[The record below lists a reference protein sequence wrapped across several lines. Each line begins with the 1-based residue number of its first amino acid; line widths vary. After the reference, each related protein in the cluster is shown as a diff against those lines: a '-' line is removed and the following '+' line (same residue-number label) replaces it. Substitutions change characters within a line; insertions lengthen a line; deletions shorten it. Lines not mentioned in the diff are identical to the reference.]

1 MDANGSAAGL
11 ATVAS
16 VVAVRPGC
24 PGAYPNRFRTISEAG
39 DRVRIA
45 YLRTPIRRPII
56 EVIAQLSAAEIAP
69 LVTTPETVYD
79 HRG

>member
-24 PGAYPNRFRTISEAG
+24 AGAYPNRFRTISEAG

-45 YLRTPIRRPII
+45 YLRTSVRRAII
-56 EVIAQLSAAEIAP
+56 TVIAHLLPSEIAACSTLGVP
-69 LVTTPETVYD
+69 P
-79 HRG
+79 